1 VEEIQTEKVNFK
13 AIFCEA
19 ASERQRCMANVEEA
33 ERTLRDARETLQA
46 AESQMVNAEKC
57 VALLN
62 QVKGAT
68 QAKLTLGGF

>member
-1 VEEIQTEKVNFK
+1 MEEIRAEKDNFK
-13 AIFCEA
+13 AIFREA
-19 ASERQRCMANVEEA
+19 ATERQRCVTDVEEA

>member
-1 VEEIQTEKVNFK
+1 VEEIRTEKDNFK
-13 AIFCEA
+13 AIFREA
-19 ASERQRCMANVEEA
+19 ATERQRCMANVEEA
-33 ERTLRDARETLQA
+33 ERMLHDARETLQA
-46 AESQMVNAEKC
+46 AEGQMVNAEKC

>member
-1 VEEIQTEKVNFK
+1 MEEIRTEKDNFK

-19 ASERQRCMANVEEA
+19 AAERQRRVADVEEA

>member
-1 VEEIQTEKVNFK
+1 
-13 AIFCEA
+13 
-19 ASERQRCMANVEEA
+19 MADVKEA
-33 ERTLRDARETLQA
+33 ERALRDARQTLQA